1 MINKFNLRD
10 LYRYEKIIKFILSGS
25 VSTSIDLCI
34 YMILSS
40 EVNIILSKIISTTI
54 ACIISLII
62 NKNWTFQYN
71 KNMSLI
77 LILKYIIVQII
88 KQIINIICNV
98 TTNTIIYKITQEKL
112 ISFIIATLCAM
123 IVNFLLQKY
132 YVFIVKED

>member
-88 KQIINIICNV
+88 NILCNV

>member
-88 KQIINIICNV
+88 NIICNV

>member
-25 VSTSIDLCI
+25 VSTSIDICI

-88 KQIINIICNV
+88 NIICNV